1 MRYIGGISLNGVME
15 EDLYAQRFQ
24 AALEAFCREN
34 NCDLFG
40 AAQLLRAFNYDYYK
54 EVKDNVLSDLDI
66 DYDIKIS
73 SVG

>member
-1 MRYIGGISLNGVME
+1 MRS
-15 EDLYAQRFQ
+15 
-24 AALEAFCREN
+24 LEAFCREN

-66 DYDIKIS
+66 DYNIKIS